1 VTRPPPPEP
10 LDVDGIASV
19 GIGTVLFLVGFLLV
33 VLMQGFDRWAWVCL
47 AGAGLGVLGLS
58 YCIRRR
64 AGLTR
69 RTDEPTA

>member
-1 VTRPPPPEP
+1 MTRPPPPEP
-10 LDVDGIASV
+10 LDVDGIAIV
-19 GIGTVLFLVGFLLV
+19 GIGTVLFLVGFLVV
-33 VLMQGFDRWAWVCL
+33 VLMQGFARWAWVCL
-47 AGAGLGVLGLS
+47 AGAGLGVLGLG

>member
-19 GIGTVLFLVGFLLV
+19 AIGTVLFLVAFLVV
-33 VLMQGFDRWAWVCL
+33 VLMRGFDRWAWVCL
-47 AGAGLGVLGLS
+47 AGAGLGVLGLG

>member
-1 VTRPPPPEP
+1 MTRPPPPEP

-19 GIGTVLFLVGFLLV
+19 AIGTALFLVAFLLV
-33 VLMQGFDRWAWVCL
+33 VLIRGLDQWAWVCL
-47 AGAGLGVLGLS
+47 AGAGLGVLGLL